1 MVITGKRLRRVRII
15 HTQNKKLIDTA
26 ISNVAINLVGIMSFS
41 FTVEVLMVSLLSS
54 LTSVGAK
61 FSLQNLDTARD
72 VPDAGIDSNSP
83 LHNCTLSTECE
94 QRIFFHSGLAI
105 LLCRERGVSL
115 RQTSDLEGGI
125 LSLPLAKVVTK
136 AHAVEVHV
144 CKID

>member
-72 VPDAGIDSNSP
+72 VPDAGIDSKSP
-83 LHNCTLSTECE
+83 LHNCTLSTEYE
-94 QRIFFHSGLAI
+94 QRIFSHSGLAI
-105 LLCRERGVSL
+105 LLCRER
-115 RQTSDLEGGI
+115 
-125 LSLPLAKVVTK
+125 
-136 AHAVEVHV
+136 
-144 CKID
+144 